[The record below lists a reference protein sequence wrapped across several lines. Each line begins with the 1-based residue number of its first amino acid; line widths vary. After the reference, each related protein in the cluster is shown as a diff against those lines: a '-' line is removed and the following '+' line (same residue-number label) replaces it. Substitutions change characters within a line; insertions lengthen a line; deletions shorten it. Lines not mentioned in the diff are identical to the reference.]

1 MRAGLSE
8 GIITPDFPVLMAGYP
23 EPKDRY
29 HREVHDDLMVH
40 CFYFSGDGGE
50 LALISFDLGELS
62 KKRTR
67 AIREAVEKRCG
78 IPVEGVSVSCTHTH
92 SGPLTTTLSLWNDD
106 RELYPFYLDFITETA
121 VEQMARAKAGA
132 FEAVLCP
139 ARGYCGKEQGV
150 GGNRRDKDGPA
161 DPEVG
166 VLGIREKGGALR
178 GLLVN
183 YALHPTFLHAESR
196 ALSADYPGYIYRYF
210 KEKQPSLVTGFLQ
223 GASGNQS
230 SRHFRQ
236 GQSFDEAKRVGY
248 AIAAEAERVL
258 AAAPV
263 LENPRLFAASYG
275 FDPPLYEIPT
285 LEKAREGEKQ
295 ARREYEEAKA
305 AGKPYPLVRTL
316 ECSLIGAEHLLEI
329 ARAGET
335 AVRNIRGNSP
345 FEVQIMGI
353 GDYRL
358 VFYSCEIFVE
368 FALRLKRESPFP
380 LFFTTCTNGAASGYI
395 CTPEAHAEGGYE
407 ALWTRYRPETGDKMI
422 DFTLDK
428 LQNKGSGQK

>member
-8 GIITPDFPVLMAGYP
+8 GIITPNFPVLMAGYP

-29 HREVHDDLMVH
+29 HREVHDDLFVH
-40 CFYFSGDGGE
+40 CFYLSDAGTE

-78 IPVEGVSVSCTHTH
+78 IPGKGVSVSCTHTH
-92 SGPLTTTLSLWNDD
+92 SGPVTTTLSLWNDD

-121 VEQMARAKAGA
+121 AENMARAKAGA
-132 FEAVLCP
+132 FEASLCL
-139 ARGYCGKEQGV
+139 ARGRCGKEQGV
-150 GGNRRDKDGPA
+150 GGNRRDRDGPA

-166 VLGIREKGGALR
+166 VLGIREKEGALR

-210 KEKQPSLVTGFLQ
+210 KEKQPALVTGFLQ

-236 GQSFDEAKRVGY
+236 GQSFDEAKRAAY
-248 AIAAEAERVL
+248 AIAAGAERAL
-258 AAAPV
+258 ASAPV
-263 LENPRLFAASYG
+263 LENPRLFAASYD
-275 FDPPLYEIPT
+275 FDPPLYDIPAP
-285 LEKAREGEKQ
+285 EKALEGEKQ

-335 AVRNIRGNSP
+335 ALRNIRGNSP

-380 LFFTTCTNGAASGYI
+380 LFFTSCTNGGASGYI

-407 ALWTRYRPETGDKMI
+407 ALWTRYRPETGDMLV

-428 LQNKGSGQK
+428 LRKP

>member
-29 HREVHDDLMVH
+29 HREVHDDLGVH
-40 CFYFSGDGGE
+40 CFYLSSGGVE

-67 AIREAVEKRCG
+67 AIREGVEKRCG
-78 IPVEGVSVSCTHTH
+78 IPAEGVSVSCTHTH
-92 SGPLTTTLSLWNDD
+92 SGPVTTTLSLWNDD
-106 RELYPFYLDFITETA
+106 RELYPFYLDFITKIALEK
-121 VEQMARAKAGA
+121 MAEAKAGA
-132 FEAVLCP
+132 FEASLSL
-139 ARGYCGKEQGV
+139 ARGHCGREQGV
-150 GGNRRDKDGPA
+150 GGNRRNKDGPA
-161 DPEVG
+161 DPDVC
-166 VLGIREKGGALR
+166 VLGIREKGGVLR

-210 KEKQPSLVTGFLQ
+210 KEKDPSLVTGFLQ

-236 GQSFDEAKRVGY
+236 GQSFDEAGRAAY

-263 LENPRLFAASYG
+263 LEDPPLFAASYG

-285 LEKAREGEKQ
+285 LEKALAGEKQ
-295 ARREYEEAKA
+295 ARREYEEAKGA
-305 AGKPYPLVRTL
+305 EKPYPLVRTL
-316 ECSLIGAEHLLEI
+316 ECTLIGAEHLLEI
-329 ARAGET
+329 ARAGDT
-335 AVRNIRGNSP
+335 AVRNIRANSP
-345 FEVQIMGI
+345 LEVQIMGI

-368 FALRLKRESPFP
+368 FGLRLKRESPFP

-407 ALWTRYRPETGDKMI
+407 ALWTRYRPETGDMLV

-428 LQNKGSGQK
+428 LKRLCD